1 MALRRVPQQ
10 LRKRYLSD
18 QEAAAHMSA
27 SEGAAVTSRMHHP
40 DEAEETEEGGGDPS
54 LLDPAASAPAATAFM
69 HHKQQKLDIVRRNT
83 KAGRNFVDRMRCTA
97 VGGHGGNG
105 CVSFFRDSFV
115 PNGPPNGGDG
125 GGGGGVWLVVDE
137 NETSLSCVK
146 QMLRA
151 QPGANGRGKAMHGQK
166 GNDLVVKVPKGTMVR
181 EHLVAPDSQ
190 NQNQNQN
197 QSRNTD
203 FQTQEA
209 AEQRSDDSSDFLY
222 SLDRQITQSRE
233 SALQSR
239 ESMFVHY
246 PRWEERNNVEGV
258 RIPAEYMQAKHEIEN
273 AAPLSVDLLHHGQR
287 VLVARGGAG
296 GPGNPHFIS
305 ADTRHPHYAL
315 HGLGGQRR
323 TLELELKTI
332 ADVGLVGMP
341 NAGKSTFLR
350 AVSNAHPKVAPYPFT
365 TLNPYIGTVTF
376 VDSFQMT
383 VADIPGLIP
392 GAHRNVGLGH
402 AFLRHVER
410 SRLLAFIVDVSRQA
424 PWLHLRLLRAELE
437 LYQPGLTARPTLVIA
452 NKADRPES
460 RQNFER
466 WSQMPGAPLLVPV
479 SAKNRKNILKATHAI
494 RQILESTQQ
503 EQEQPGVVPH
513 SV

>member
-1 MALRRVPQQ
+1 MTLRRVPQQ

-18 QEAAAHMSA
+18 QAAAHMSA
-27 SEGAAVTSRMHHP
+27 SEAVTSRMHP
-40 DEAEETEEGGGDPS
+40 DEAEETEENGDPS
-54 LLDPAASAPAATAFM
+54 LLDPAAPATTFM
-69 HHKQQKLDIVRRNT
+69 QHKQQKLDIVRRNT
-83 KAGRNFVDRMRCTA
+83 KAGRNFVDRMRCTV

-151 QPGANGRGKAMHGQK
+151 QPGSNGRGKAMHGQK

-197 QSRNTD
+197 QNTD
-203 FQTQEA
+203 VQKQKT

-246 PRWEERNNVEGV
+246 PRWEERNNVSGA
-258 RIPAEYMQAKHEIEN
+258 RIPPEYMQAKHEIEN
-273 AAPLSVDLLHHGQR
+273 AAPLSVDLLHHGQQ

-323 TLELELKTI
+323 ILELELKTI

-376 VDSFQMT
+376 ADSFQMT

-410 SRLLAFIVDVSRQA
+410 SRLLAFIVDVSRQS
-424 PWLHLRLLRAELE
+424 PWLHLQLLRAELE

-494 RQILESTQQ
+494 RQILENSAARATGCH
-503 EQEQPGVVPH
+503 PTI
-513 SV
+513 